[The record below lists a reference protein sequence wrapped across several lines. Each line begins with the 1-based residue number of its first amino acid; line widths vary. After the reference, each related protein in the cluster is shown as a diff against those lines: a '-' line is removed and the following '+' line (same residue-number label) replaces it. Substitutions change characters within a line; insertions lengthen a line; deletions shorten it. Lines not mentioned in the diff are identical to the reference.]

1 MPAFGVSSTFGLTAP
16 DGYLQESSQETSCD
30 VATIKG
36 ADGKIEEAMAKPLK
50 TTTVSVK
57 TKGQPDLV
65 DVHSGAIAG
74 TIVVTSAK
82 VTESNDDFATAEIT
96 GTQYA

>member
-16 DGYLQESSQETSCD
+16 NGYLQESSSEESCD

-36 ADGKIEEAMAKPLK
+36 ATGNYVEARAKPLVTK
-50 TTTVSVK
+50 TVTVK
-57 TKGQPDLV
+57 TKGEPDLV
-65 DVHSGAIAG
+65 DVHTGQITG

-96 GTQYA
+96 GTQYS